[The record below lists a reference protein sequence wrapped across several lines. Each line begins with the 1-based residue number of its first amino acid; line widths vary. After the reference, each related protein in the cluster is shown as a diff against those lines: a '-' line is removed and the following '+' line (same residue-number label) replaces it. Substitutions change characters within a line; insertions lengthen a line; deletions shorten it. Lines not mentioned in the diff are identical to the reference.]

1 MTPLIDVTFLLLT
14 FFMLASHFA
23 SAEKTDIDLPQ
34 PDDSQAVERRLKDKI
49 IINLLYHGERVEPE
63 LRLGPVRMRSVG
75 ELGDR
80 LGELGRVNPR
90 VQVILRADRRLRYG
104 TVREVMEIVA
114 AQKLTRL
121 QVVAELGEH

>member
-1 MTPLIDVTFLLLT
+1 M
-14 FFMLASHFA
+14 A
-23 SAEKTDIDLPQ
+23 Q
-34 PDDSQAVERRLKDKI
+34 
-49 IINLLYHGERVEPE
+49 

-75 ELGDR
+75 ELADR